1 MDSERMLF
9 LYDFLNRRTNAEKG
23 VTIEEIQ
30 RYLAEEKNMERVSAA
45 TIRRDLERIMYA
57 GYDIDIRRG
66 PHNTHFYHMKGKP
79 FKFNEIRFI
88 VDSISIN
95 KFLSPEQKRKLI
107 HKFEGLCSESEV
119 RQLMSRVSI
128 STCGAPSL
136 DLLENLDAIHRII
149 AEKRTLNFDYG
160 KMDAQRHFHYH
171 EKSRTLLPCQVIYF
185 SERFYLKC
193 YSVEN
198 SHLRTYRIDRMRN
211 IVAGEK
217 FRQLPEIPKPD
228 GAVLDIFE
236 PKYYELV
243 TLRVKRF
250 LPDDMLEQLGAYA
263 SAQDAPDNRSIVLVR
278 ARIGIN
284 DSFHRWVMKYGGNV
298 EILRPE
304 NLRRE
309 FAEKVAELYRQ
320 YWD

>member
-1 MDSERMLF
+1 M
-9 LYDFLNRRTNAEKG
+9 
-23 VTIEEIQ
+23 
-30 RYLAEEKNMERVSAA
+30 
-45 TIRRDLERIMYA
+45 
-57 GYDIDIRRG
+57 
-66 PHNTHFYHMKGKP
+66 
-79 FKFNEIRFI
+79 
-88 VDSISIN
+88 
-95 KFLSPEQKRKLI
+95 
-107 HKFEGLCSESEV
+107 
-119 RQLMSRVSI
+119 
-128 STCGAPSL
+128 
-136 DLLENLDAIHRII
+136 LENLDAIHRII

-160 KMDAQRHFHYH
+160 KMDAQRHFHYQ

-250 LPDDMLEQLGAYA
+250 LLDDMLEQLGAYA
-263 SAQDAPDNRSIVLVR
+263 SAQDDPDNSGFVLVR

>member
-1 MDSERMLF
+1 
-9 LYDFLNRRTNAEKG
+9 
-23 VTIEEIQ
+23 
-30 RYLAEEKNMERVSAA
+30 
-45 TIRRDLERIMYA
+45 
-57 GYDIDIRRG
+57 
-66 PHNTHFYHMKGKP
+66 
-79 FKFNEIRFI
+79 
-88 VDSISIN
+88 
-95 KFLSPEQKRKLI
+95 
-107 HKFEGLCSESEV
+107 
-119 RQLMSRVSI
+119 
-128 STCGAPSL
+128 
-136 DLLENLDAIHRII
+136 
-149 AEKRTLNFDYG
+149 
-160 KMDAQRHFHYH
+160 MDAQRHFHYQ

-250 LPDDMLEQLGAYA
+250 LLDDMLEQLGAYA
-263 SAQDAPDNRSIVLVR
+263 SAQDDPDNSGFVLVR

-304 NLRRE
+304 NLRRSSL
-309 FAEKVAELYRQ
+309 KRSLNSTVNTGIKRHDSKRQ
-320 YWD
+320 LKKADGLKLRLLSAFYGILF